1 MRTGLWTLTWPATL
15 TCQTKVL
22 CSMLLLLHRGSV
34 RPVHLAPR
42 LCVRQDRYAKTCHL
56 VAVGRPPAFVYKNRG
71 CRRIRCCP
79 PPPPSSFTSSTVH
92 RLPLLRHLPGSA
104 LHTGV
109 HHGEGGGGGDQA
121 ELGSASGQC
130 SSAVFAS
137 LWVVGGGELV
147 QGYVLVR
154 VVLRLCGLV
163 HDVVVNVLWFV
174 RWLCPS

>member
-1 MRTGLWTLTWPATL
+1 MRRTANMRTGLWTLTWPATL

-79 PPPPSSFTSSTVH
+79 RPPPPPLPSLRPPYTASPSPAINLAPLCIQVSIMVRAVGLGT
-92 RLPLLRHLPGSA
+92 RLSWG
-104 LHTGV
+104 
-109 HHGEGGGGGDQA
+109 
-121 ELGSASGQC
+121 
-130 SSAVFAS
+130 
-137 LWVVGGGELV
+137 
-147 QGYVLVR
+147 VLVVSAQAR
-154 VVLRLCGLV
+154 SSLLCGWL
-163 HDVVVNVLWFV
+163 VVVN
-174 RWLCPS
+174 LCRGTCLCELSFACVGSYMTSW